1 MTSLLRLMLMDGDV
15 ETSLIIWDAW
25 SEKEDNLVMELVLHI
40 PANFSILPVNDRVV
54 LPFIAHTC
62 GDHLIV
68 VIT

>member
-25 SEKEDNLVMELVLHI
+25 SEKDDIKIIGDGCLT